1 MKLEKKLD
9 GGFNFG
15 TIEISGFDQ
24 FREQKLVIDYQ
35 NENLI
40 AYLERE
46 GSTEREVVATVPDLI
61 CVVGS
66 ERYECILTED
76 LRYGL
81 RVSVIIVPAHPLLT
95 TERAL

>member
-1 MKLEKKLD
+1 VKLEKKLD

-40 AYLERE
+40 AYL
-46 GSTEREVVATVPDLI
+46 
-61 CVVGS
+61 
-66 ERYECILTED
+66 
-76 LRYGL
+76 
-81 RVSVIIVPAHPLLT
+81 
-95 TERAL
+95 